1 MRFLPAL
8 MIAMLSLSAYAAPET
23 PAIPTDVSQ
32 TRFVKGQI
40 LVQPR
45 AGLSEKEFDKI
56 LKTQN
61 SKRMGKLQQINV
73 HIISVPANAEFAVV
87 KALSNNKNISF
98 AEVNA
103 YLEPTATT
111 LNDPSLSLAWQI
123 PKIGTPSAWDYASGE
138 GVLVADCDTGVD
150 SDHPDLV
157 ANLDASLGWNTASN
171 NNVWEDINGHGT
183 STTGVMAAVG
193 NNSTGAAGIAYKT
206 RVIPVRVSN
215 DSKGGASIS
224 ALASC
229 VTYAA
234 DKGARGANLSYSG
247 VCGSSTIFSAA
258 SYMRNKTG
266 GVVVAAAA
274 NSGSEI
280 AYANNANITCVSA
293 TDSSDRLASF
303 SSYGN
308 YVDVAAP
315 GVSTY
320 LTRMGGGYGYA
331 SGTSFSS
338 PITMGVYAL
347 MMQANPALTPSQLDE
362 ILFSTAVDLGTSGW
376 DKYFGHGRIDAA
388 AAVLAAAS
396 ISSSDSTK
404 PSVNITSPA
413 AGSKVS
419 GVVPVDV
426 SATDNVGV
434 SVVTLEVNGQKYTD
448 DTAPY
453 QFSID
458 TSSLADGALTLAAS
472 AEDEQGN
479 TGTTSINVTVAN
491 DTEPPEVAFLS
502 PANGATV
509 KGTVTVSI
517 NATDNKALSRITL
530 AIDGKI
536 VNTVYTSNT
545 SSTSN
550 YSWNACPN
558 RNKCS
563 GNSTLVATA
572 YDAANNSRSTTIS
585 VTKSK

>member
-1 MRFLPAL
+1 MKAL
-8 MIAMLSLSAYAAPET
+8 SAVVIAMLSVTAYAASET

-32 TRFVKGQI
+32 TRYVKGQI

-45 AGLSEKEFDKI
+45 AGLSEKEFDKV

-61 SKRMGKLQQINV
+61 SKRIGKLQQINV

-103 YLEPTATT
+103 YVEPTDTT
-111 LNDPSLSLAWQI
+111 LNDPNLSLAWQI

-157 ANLDASLGWNTASN
+157 GNLEAGMGWNTASN

-193 NNSTGAAGIAYKT
+193 NNNTGAAGIAYKT

-215 DSKGGASIS
+215 DSGGGATIS

-247 VCGSSTIFSAA
+247 VCGSSTVFNAA
-258 SYMRNKTG
+258 AYMRNKTG
-266 GVVVAAAA
+266 GIVVASSA

-280 AYANNANITCVSA
+280 AYANNANITCVGA
-293 TDSSDRLASF
+293 TDSADRLASF

-308 YVDVAAP
+308 YVDVTAP

-320 LTRMGGGYGYA
+320 LTRRGGGYGYA

-362 ILFSTAVDLGTSGW
+362 ILFSTAIDLGTAGW

-388 AAVLAAAS
+388 AAVLAATS
-396 ISSSDSTK
+396 TSSSDSVK
-404 PSVNITSPA
+404 PSVAITSPA
-413 AGSKVS
+413 AGSRVS
-419 GVVPVDV
+419 GIVPVEV

-434 SVVTLEVNGQKYTD
+434 SSVTLQVNGQNYTD
-448 DTAPY
+448 ETAPY
-453 QFSID
+453 EFSVD
-458 TSSLADGALTLAAS
+458 TAGMNDGALTLSAS
-472 AEDEQGN
+472 AVDEQGN
-479 TGTTSINVTVAN
+479 IGTTSINVTVAN

-509 KGTVTVSI
+509 RGTVTVSI
-517 NATDNKALSRITL
+517 NATDNKALSRVTL

-536 VNTVYTSNT
+536 VNTVYSSNT
-545 SSTSN
+545 SSTSSYN
-550 YSWNACPN
+550 WNVCPN

-563 GNSTLVATA
+563 GKSTLVATA
-572 YDAANNSRSTTIS
+572 YDAANNFRSTTIS